1 MPSKLRNGKNL
12 SNNLPPKRPF
22 NDLLVDCPVAKISTV
37 KQGDTNQVSTPNT
50 TLNVDL
56 QLSLSTIQKF
66 DEKLSIM
73 LSQLKRMGRY
83 YR

>member
-66 DEKLSIM
+66 DEKFV
-73 LSQLKRMGRY
+73 Y
-83 YR
+83 YVESVKENGTLL